1 MRLKYIVTVWLILL
15 SVLTGLLISEYLFFR
30 QNNLELIDLKGEYR
44 SFISEMQKIVFDKD
58 KALKEFDLKEDANL
72 IEDISKTIITESFS
86 IQQENSIQL
95 SKKVNLVKKSVNK
108 NNKQSNTRAKID
120 CTFKKNPIFTWPLE
134 RSQFWLSSRYG
145 PRKKFDGSAGFHLG
159 IDLAAIKGTLVKS
172 AGSGIIIESGYSS
185 GYGNTVVISHNA
197 EFKTRY
203 AHLDKIFVK
212 IGQKVSQK
220 EYIGQVGSTGSVR
233 SNGKAK
239 DPSHLHFEVYLFNK
253 QVNPLYFLS

>member
-1 MRLKYIVTVWLILL
+1 MRLKYIITVWLVCLFL
-15 SVLTGLLISEYLFFR
+15 LTGLLISEYMFFR
-30 QNNLELIDLKGEYR
+30 QSNLELIELKEEYQ
-44 SFISEMQKIVFDKD
+44 SFMAEMQKIVFAKD
-58 KALKEFDLKEDANL
+58 KSLKDLNIKSDSTL
-72 IEDISKTIITESFS
+72 IADISETIITESFS
-86 IQQENSIQL
+86 VREENSIQV
-95 SKKVNLVKKSVNK
+95 SKKVSKS
-108 NNKQSNTRAKID
+108 NKQATQLAKID
-120 CTFKKNPIFTWPLE
+120 YAFKRNPIFSWPLE

-203 AHLDKIFVK
+203 AHLDKTFVK